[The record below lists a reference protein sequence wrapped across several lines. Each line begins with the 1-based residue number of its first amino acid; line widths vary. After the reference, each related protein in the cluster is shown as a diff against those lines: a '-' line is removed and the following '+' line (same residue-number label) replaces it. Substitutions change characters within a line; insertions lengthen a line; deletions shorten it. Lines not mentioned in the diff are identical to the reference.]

1 MCVLG
6 AITARTQFSELLFC
20 KQYFSKG
27 DFYLRFA
34 LFNIFYFETKNKICS
49 IMLIINDLVFTF
61 CLNYAVF
68 MMKVTDTNDSNPFI
82 LLEKM
87 C

>member
-1 MCVLG
+1 MCWVLLQ
-6 AITARTQFSELLFC
+6 REHNFLNY
-20 KQYFSKG
+20 YFVNSIFLKVI
-27 DFYLRFA
+27 FYLRFA
-34 LFNIFYFETKNKICS
+34 LFNIFYFETKNKIRS
-49 IMLIINDLVFTF
+49 ILLIINDLVFTF